1 MGNDSLTQDKAQ
13 RRVDRINAFR
23 AELRQVEQESG
34 LDLTDEQ
41 RATLSAYHD
50 GIVADLERRF
60 DVDVNPTEKQMSWG
74 MRIASTVGA
83 LALAASIYFLFYRFW
98 GVMATPLQI
107 AVLIAAPALA
117 VLVMEFCS
125 RSERTLYFTALAG
138 LLAVAC
144 FVLNISMLGSI
155 FNMRPSAIS
164 FFFWGVFALI
174 LAYTYDLKLVLAAGI
189 LFAGAY
195 VSLSIG
201 TWGGTYW
208 PFSSERPENYVLAG
222 IVTFAVPIVLRHRE
236 RDTFPAIYRLIGLLA
251 VCMPVL
257 VLSNWGAG
265 SYLPLD
271 PDAVEILY
279 QIAGFLLAGL
289 AIWIGIRL
297 SWKEVTNL
305 GTIFLIAFLYI
316 KFFDWWWD
324 AMPKYLFFLVLGLV
338 AVGLLVV
345 LKKFRSVLR
354 GTR

>member
-23 AELRQVEQESG
+23 AELRQVEQESDLG
-34 LDLTDEQ
+34 LTEEQ

-60 DVDVNPTEKQMSWG
+60 DVDVNPVEKQMSWG

-83 LALAASIYFLFYRFW
+83 LALAASTYFLFYRYW

-107 AVLIAAPALA
+107 AVLISAPVLA
-117 VLVMEFCS
+117 VLAMELCGRF
-125 RSERTLYFTALAG
+125 ERTRYFTALAG
-138 LLAVAC
+138 VFAVAC
-144 FVLNISMLGSI
+144 FILNISVLGSI
-155 FNMRPSAIS
+155 FNMKPSAIP
-164 FFFWGVFALI
+164 FLFWGGFALI
-174 LAYTYDLKLVLAAGI
+174 LAYTYDLKLVLVAGI
-189 LFAGAY
+189 VSAMTY
-195 VSLSIG
+195 VILSIG
-201 TWGGTYW
+201 AWGGSYW
-208 PFSSERPENYVLAG
+208 PFSAERPENYALAG
-222 IVTFAVPIVLRHRE
+222 VVTFAVPIVLRHRE
-236 RDTFPAIYRLIGLLA
+236 RDTFPAIYRLLGLVV
-251 VCMPVL
+251 VCTSVL
-257 VLSNWGAG
+257 ILCNWGAG

-279 QIAGFLLAGL
+279 QVAGFLLAGL

-305 GTIFLIAFLYI
+305 GTIFLIAILYI
-316 KFFDWWWD
+316 KLFDWWWD

-345 LKKFRSVLR
+345 LGKFRSLLR